1 MATPEVNK
9 PRSLPPYPEMILKA
23 IEALNEENGSN
34 KTTISKYIESTYGGL
49 PQGYKALLNVH
60 LAKMRD
66 SGELVFWKN
75 NYTIRNPNTPPR
87 RGRGRPP
94 KPKDSLSP
102 GIIIAPS
109 RPRGRPPKDL
119 NELPRPLKTKTSGG
133 SGRPRGRPRKM
144 ARPSGGFD
152 GSPPPMV
159 VGGTPSGRGRGRP
172 PKMKGPLAEIS
183 VDR

>member
-1 MATPEVNK
+1 MATREVKK
-9 PRSLPPYPEMILKA
+9 PRSLPSYPEMILKA

-49 PQGYKALLNVH
+49 PQGHKALLNVH

-75 NYTIRNPNTPPR
+75 NYTIRDPDAPPR

-94 KPKDSLSP
+94 KTKDTPSLGVMS
-102 GIIIAPS
+102 APS
-109 RPRGRPPKDL
+109 RPRGRPPKDP
-119 NELPRPLKTKTSGG
+119 NEPPRTPKAKTSGG

-152 GSPPPMV
+152 SPPPSTV
-159 VGGTPSGRGRGRP
+159 VGGSPSGRGRGRP
-172 PKMKGPLAEIS
+172 PKMKGPLAGIS
-183 VDR
+183 VEQ

>member
-1 MATPEVNK
+1 MATRGVNK

-49 PQGYKALLNVH
+49 PEGHKALLNVH

-75 NYTIRNPNTPPR
+75 NYTIRDPHAPPR

-94 KPKDSLSP
+94 KPKDPPSP
-102 GIIIAPS
+102 GNIITPS
-109 RPRGRPPKDL
+109 RPRGRPPKDP
-119 NELPRPLKTKTSGG
+119 NEPPRTPKSKTSGG

-152 GSPPPMV
+152 SPPPSVV
-159 VGGTPSGRGRGRP
+159 VGGSPSGRGRGRP
-172 PKMKGPLAEIS
+172 PKMKGPLADIS
-183 VDR
+183 VEQ

>member
-49 PQGYKALLNVH
+49 PQGHKALLNVH

-66 SGELVFWKN
+66 SGKLVFWKN
-75 NYTIRNPNTPPR
+75 NYTIRDPNTPPR
-87 RGRGRPP
+87 RGRGRPR
-94 KPKDSLSP
+94 KPKDPLSP
-102 GIIIAPS
+102 GTIVAPS
-109 RPRGRPPKDL
+109 RPRGRPPKDP
-119 NELPRPLKTKTSGG
+119 NELPRPPKAKTSGG

-159 VGGTPSGRGRGRP
+159 VGGSPSGRGRGRP

-183 VDR
+183 VDQ